1 MAEDERCYRRRFLA
15 PVPITFLLAI
25 SANIGFAFSL
35 YFFSI
40 WQRKPAIGLLLT
52 NWPDRARGFARGLR
66 NPAINP
72 PATVRPDDRQPM
84 CARSKRLRVKIRS
97 IIAGILDAGG

>member
-15 PVPITFLLAI
+15 PIPITFLLAI

-52 NWPDRARGFARGLR
+52 NGRIEPEA
-66 NPAINP
+66 
-72 PATVRPDDRQPM
+72 
-84 CARSKRLRVKIRS
+84 LRVDSEIPRLTRRRLYVLMTGS
-97 IIAGILDAGG
+97 PCAQGVNA